1 MLRSHHSIG
10 WGRRCGRTRGAR
22 AVRAAFTLVEVVV
35 IIMIAGVALLSLGV
49 GFRAGV
55 QNLRQGVALRAALL
69 RAEDLMREIR
79 SREFSDPESPGAF
92 GSEEGTVRRDFDDV
106 DDYAWLTNSP
116 PTTIEGVV
124 MTNYSG
130 YTEQVTI
137 ENVLSQDFNAAPQP
151 NGTTGFAR
159 ITVVVSNR
167 DVAVTVVSV
176 VSEYD

>member
-1 MLRSHHSIG
+1 MLRFRPNIG
-10 WGRRCGRTRGAR
+10 WGGRYGGIRRTH
-22 AVRAAFTLVEVVV
+22 AVRAAFTLVEVTLVIVV
-35 IIMIAGVALLSLGV
+35 AGVTLLSLGI
-49 GFRAGV
+49 GFRAAV
-55 QNLRQGVALRAALL
+55 QNLRQGVATRAAML

-79 SREFSDPESPGAF
+79 SREFSDPESPGTF
-92 GSEEGTVRRDFDDV
+92 GSEEGTVRRAFDDV

-130 YTEQVTI
+130 FTEHVTI
-137 ENVLSQDFNAAPQP
+137 ENVLAQDFNGAPQP
-151 NGTTGFAR
+151 NGSTGFAR

-167 DVAVTVVSV
+167 DVAVTAVSV